1 MGVPSILLR
10 SFMYSSKDAAAL
22 IGLRGSSLVTC
33 SEDDD
38 ILLLWLR
45 IVAFELDIV
54 NILLWLI
61 IFDFELGIVVRI

>member
-1 MGVPSILLR
+1 MPSILLR
-10 SFMYSSKDAAAL
+10 SFKYSSKDAAAL

-38 ILLLWLR
+38 ILLWLR
-45 IVAFELDIV
+45 IVALELDIV

-61 IFDFELGIVVRI
+61 MFAFELGIVVRI